1 VSVALNENRV
11 QVMKPALGTRP
22 QVWYIGLEEEV
33 I

>member
-1 VSVALNENRV
+1 V